1 MPEIHYDH
9 QALQLL
15 GVPGA
20 RLATGLRQ
28 LDVSETT
35 IQELL
40 RNDLGLDD
48 RAISEA
54 MSAAERLA
62 DDGEPGDPEPPRR
75 RADDVERGGPEPR

>member
-1 MPEIHYDH
+1 MSEIHYDH

-28 LDVSETT
+28 LDVSEAT

-48 RAISEA
+48 RAVSEA
-54 MSAAERLA
+54 LMAATRFAEEEE
-62 DDGEPGDPEPPRR
+62 DEPRR
-75 RADDVERGGPEPR
+75 RTDEAERRGLVQP